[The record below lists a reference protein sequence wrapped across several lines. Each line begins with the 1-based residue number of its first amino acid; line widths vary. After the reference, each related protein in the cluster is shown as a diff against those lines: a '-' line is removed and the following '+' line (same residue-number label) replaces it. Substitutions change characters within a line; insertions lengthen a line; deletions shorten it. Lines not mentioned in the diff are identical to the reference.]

1 MKLTKKS
8 GLALVFIAIFLISS
22 VVAFSGFF
30 LTPEPRLVVFETSKG
45 VIEMELYQDKAP
57 LTVTNFIKYVETK
70 FFDGTVFHRVVNEAS
85 FRVVQGGGFTADGTQ
100 KPTNS
105 PIKLESTGLKNL
117 KGTIA
122 MARSASPDSATSQ
135 FYFNVIDHAG
145 LDSSSGNAGYVVFGK
160 VVQGWE
166 FVESIAGVATGTKTI
181 SGNEFEDWP
190 IQDVI
195 IQRAYV
201 KR

>member
-8 GLALVFIAIFLISS
+8 GLALVFIAIFMISS

-30 LTPEPRLVVFETSKG
+30 LTPEPRLVVLETSKG
-45 VIEMELYQDKAP
+45 IIEIELYQDKAP
-57 LTVTNFIKYVETK
+57 VTVTNFIKYVEAK
-70 FFDGTVFHRVVNEAS
+70 FFDGTVFHRVVKLATFS
-85 FRVVQGGGFTADGTQ
+85 VVQGGGFTEDGTQ
-100 KPTNS
+100 KPTNP

-145 LDSSSGNAGYVVFGK
+145 LDPSTSNSGYAVFGK
-160 VVQGWE
+160 VIQGWE
-166 FVESIAGVATGTKTI
+166 IVESIAGVTTGTKTI
-181 SGNEFEDWP
+181 SGNVFEDWP
-190 IQDVI
+190 IQDIV

>member
-8 GLALVFIAIFLISS
+8 GLALVFIAIFLLSS

-30 LTPEPRLVVFETSKG
+30 LAPEPRLIVFETSKG
-45 VIEMELYQDKAP
+45 IIEMELYQDKAP
-57 LTVTNFIKYVETK
+57 VTVTNFIKYIEAK
-70 FFDGTVFHRVVNEAS
+70 FFDGTVFHRVVNLPNFS
-85 FRVVQGGGFTADGTQ
+85 VVQGGGFTADGTQ
-100 KPTNS
+100 KPTS
-105 PIKLESTGLKNL
+105 PPIKLESTGLKNL

-122 MARSASPDSATSQ
+122 MARSTSPDSATSQ
-135 FYFNVIDHAG
+135 FYFNVIDHPG
-145 LDSSSGNAGYVVFGK
+145 LDPSSGNPGYVVFGK

-166 FVESIAGVATGTKTI
+166 FVESIAEVATGTKTI
-181 SGNEFEDWP
+181 NSIGYEDWP